1 MASLL
6 GVLLELLRMLRSSV
20 KDHIKRFPRSCWA
33 LLLAYLNRKL
43 SEWWCSW
50 PSKPGTHINPKP
62 ANPSFPGGRG
72 GSCSVSCSSARHAA
86 RVAASTVP
94 GSANAVNRSSRD
106 GAESQPETPRSSSP
120 PISAT
125 TRPVDHPPPV
135 PSPDLNPRRRRVGER
150 RPTNHSSGNVSIQ
163 SAGDRPS
170 SRSSVQNDRSSRDWS
185 PRGTHRQ
192 FGPGSSASR
201 LRGRPSRSPSPQL
214 SPQISTRLSSP
225 SSHTREQLSPPAHP
239 AKQRTTSIGWDVQN
253 PSTESLPSIN
263 AQELA
268 EALRLVT
275 VEASTR
281 SLSRISFADRSETSS
296 QHSHMASSAQL
307 NHFILPEGRIL
318 QLINS
323 DQIPRYTKN
332 TTT

>member
-6 GVLLELLRMLRSSV
+6 GVLLELLRILRSSV
-20 KDHIKRFPRSCWA
+20 KGHIGRFPRSCWA
-33 LLLAYLNRKL
+33 LLLAYLSRKL
-43 SEWWCSW
+43 SEWWCPW
-50 PSKPGTHINPKP
+50 PRKPGTHGNTKP
-62 ANPSFPGGRG
+62 ADPSFPRGRG

-86 RVAASTVP
+86 RVDASTVP
-94 GSANAVNRSSRD
+94 ASANAVNRLSRD
-106 GAESQPETPRSSSP
+106 GAESQPETPLSSSS

-125 TRPVDHPPPV
+125 LPVDPHSV
-135 PSPDLNPRRRRVGER
+135 PGPDLNPRRHRVRER
-150 RPTNHSSGNVSIQ
+150 GPTNHSSGNVSIQ

-170 SRSSVQNDRSSRDWS
+170 SRSPVQNDRPSRDPS

-192 FGPGSSASR
+192 FGAGSSVSR
-201 LRGRPSRSPSPQL
+201 LRGRPSRPPSPQL
-214 SPQISTRLSSP
+214 SPQISRFSSL

-239 AKQRTTSIGWDVQN
+239 VKQRTTSIDWDVQN
-253 PSTESLPSIN
+253 PSTESLPSVN

-268 EALRLVT
+268 EAPMT
-275 VEASTR
+275 VETSSR

-296 QHSHMASSAQL
+296 QHSHMASSALL